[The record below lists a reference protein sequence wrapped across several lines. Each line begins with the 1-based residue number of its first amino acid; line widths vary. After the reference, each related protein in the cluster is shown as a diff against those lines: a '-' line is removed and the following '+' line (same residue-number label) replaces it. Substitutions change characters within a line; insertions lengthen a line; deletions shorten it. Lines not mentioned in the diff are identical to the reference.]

1 MSDPYGMP
9 ETVFSFVGAGPRPA
23 RELPQ
28 QRPFSPTDKTRTDTA
43 IGRGQ
48 SSFSSGIYSMISST
62 EQFNILQ
69 IASIVFVDMESPALM
84 RRIEELLTL
93 PFTCK
98 V

>member
-1 MSDPYGMP
+1 MM
-9 ETVFSFVGAGPRPA
+9 
-23 RELPQ
+23 
-28 QRPFSPTDKTRTDTA
+28 
-43 IGRGQ
+43 
-48 SSFSSGIYSMISST
+48 SST

-84 RRIEELLTL
+84 RRMEELLTL